1 MNLTRALNQQYADLA
16 ESLNSATEKK
26 TNKIRF
32 MLRDTDITWRIRNGD
47 IGQFESLFRSSYV
60 SLVRY
65 AKTLIKDHDTAEEIV
80 QDLFFRLWQDKE
92 KLNIESSLNG
102 YLFRSVHNKC
112 LHYIEHNRVIERHA
126 EEMSYSQSESQESP
140 SDILNYKEL
149 QEKIASILER
159 LPERCGKIFTM
170 SRFEGL
176 KYSEIADKLSVSI
189 KTVEANMGRALKEFR
204 KELTQ

>member
-1 MNLTRALNQQYADLA
+1 M
-16 ESLNSATEKK
+16 
-26 TNKIRF
+26 IR
-32 MLRDTDITWRIRNGD
+32 DIEIARRIRNGD
-47 IGQFESLFRSSYV
+47 TGQFESLFRSSYV

-65 AKTLIKDHDTAEEIV
+65 AKTMIKDHDTAEEIV

-92 KLNIESSLNG
+92 NLKIESSLNG
-102 YLFRSVHNKC
+102 YLFRSVHNRC
-112 LHYIEHNRVIERHA
+112 LHFIEHNRVIARHA
-126 EEMSYSQSESQESP
+126 EEILYNQSENQESP

-149 QEKIASILER
+149 QEKIAKIIEK

-176 KYSEIADKLSVSI
+176 KYNEIAEKLSVSV

>member
-1 MNLTRALNQQYADLA
+1 M
-16 ESLNSATEKK
+16 
-26 TNKIRF
+26 I
-32 MLRDTDITWRIRNGD
+32 RDTEIIGRIRKGD
-47 IGQFESLFRSSYV
+47 VGQFELLFRSSYV

-80 QDLFFRLWQDKE
+80 QDLFFRLWKDKE
-92 KLNIESSLNG
+92 KLNIECSLNG

-112 LHYIEHNRVIERHA
+112 LHYIEHNRVVERHA
-126 EEMSYSQSESQESP
+126 EEMLYQQSESLESP

-149 QEKIASILER
+149 QEKVARILER

-176 KYSEIADKLSVSI
+176 KYSEIAEKLSVSI

-204 KELTQ
+204 KELTPL